1 MPAGCPEERNFRVV
15 ALERAALC
23 QSRIPVVK
31 CIACGCTAF
40 AVPPRLKAR
49 GRAVRGVTM
58 SINQNTA
65 NAAGSAKTGSFAQS
79 LTAIVLGLF
88 VVGFVGFSHVEAVH
102 NAAHDTRHANAFP
115 CH

>member
-1 MPAGCPEERNFRVV
+1 MPAGCPEERNVRVV
-15 ALERAALC
+15 GSISLC

-31 CIACGCTAF
+31 CIICGLVAL
-40 AVPPRLKAR
+40 AIRPLLMAR
-49 GRAVRGVTM
+49 GRAGRGVTM
-58 SINQNTA
+58 SIQQNTA
-65 NAAGSAKTGSFAQS
+65 NAAVSAKTGSFAQS

>member
-1 MPAGCPEERNFRVV
+1 MVRPSFPGPSLTDFLIDKPSFDIATGVATFRYQLDGLAFTETLTYPEGGNRK
-15 ALERAALC
+15 AAV
-23 QSRIPVVK
+23 SE
-31 CIACGCTAF
+31 
-40 AVPPRLKAR
+40 
-49 GRAVRGVTM
+49 
-58 SINQNTA
+58 
-65 NAAGSAKTGSFAQS
+65 SFAKLLD